1 MNYKIAISM
10 LCLMG
15 VFFSCE
21 YDSTI
26 TFEEIEI
33 TIPNNKI
40 VTINIPKAIGTN
52 EASTKINNALETIIS
67 STLRIGNVDS
77 ILVETLEGN
86 IRLFNDEFQSFKNDF
101 PESLQEWE
109 AQIDGDIMYQSPEV
123 ISIAITSYINT
134 GGAHGALTIRLIN
147 FNAEDGLQIPN
158 TALFTKNDVL
168 ESIAKPYFDEMI
180 KDKGDDFFNT
190 SEFKLSDNI
199 GYDEE
204 GIIMLYNVFEI
215 APYSTGITQFTIPYE
230 DISHLLN
237 FN

>member
-21 YDSTI
+21 DDSTI

-77 ILVETLEGN
+77 VLVETLEGN
-86 IRLFNDEFQSFKNDF
+86 IRLFNDEFQSFKNDLYGWC
-101 PESLQEWE
+101 SW
-109 AQIDGDIMYQSPEV
+109 SP
-123 ISIAITSYINT
+123 N
-134 GGAHGALTIRLIN
+134 N
-147 FNAEDGLQIPN
+147 
-158 TALFTKNDVL
+158 
-168 ESIAKPYFDEMI
+168 
-180 KDKGDDFFNT
+180 
-190 SEFKLSDNI
+190 
-199 GYDEE
+199 
-204 GIIMLYNVFEI
+204 
-215 APYSTGITQFTIPYE
+215 
-230 DISHLLN
+230 
-237 FN
+237 